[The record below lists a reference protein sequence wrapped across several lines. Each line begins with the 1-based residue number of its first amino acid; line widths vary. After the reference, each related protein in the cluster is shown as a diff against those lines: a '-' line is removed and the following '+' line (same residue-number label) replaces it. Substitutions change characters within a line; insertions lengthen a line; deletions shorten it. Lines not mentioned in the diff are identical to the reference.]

1 MAHRLRIFLQMLEQ
15 SLDNFGVSDDD
26 LNRWNRE
33 LMRGKELGDYQEKA
47 RSPQKRIPKYLEK
60 PVEQLAS
67 MRRLLGEV
75 VEPPSIQG
83 LNV

>member
-1 MAHRLRIFLQMLEQ
+1 MAHNLRIFLQMLEQ

-33 LMRGKELGDYQEKA
+33 LLRGKELGDYQEKA
-47 RSPQKRIPKYLEK
+47 RSPKKRIPKYLEK

-67 MRRLLGEV
+67 MRRLLGED
-75 VEPPSIQG
+75 VEPPSTHSFD
-83 LNV
+83 L

>member
-1 MAHRLRIFLQMLEQ
+1 
-15 SLDNFGVSDDD
+15 
-26 LNRWNRE
+26 
-33 LMRGKELGDYQEKA
+33 MRGKELGDYQEKA

-67 MRRLLGEV
+67 MRRLLGQV

-83 LNV
+83 LNI